1 MDKLSYSL
9 GATALI
15 ISLIVRL
22 SVISKKGSF
31 KSKDVAGEIPSFEQ
45 SLEKFILL
53 LVMVGIFWIGSGV
66 VIALLKARLDSSI
79 GGMIVQILLL
89 MSPIILL
96 RIIIWIRGR
105 RNPDEV

>member
-31 KSKDVAGEIPSFEQ
+31 KSKAEAGEIPSFEQ

-96 RIIIWIRGR
+96 RIIIWIRGI